1 MRSVPF
7 DVRQTTVWTIP
18 AGTTFLQHVGH
29 NVSDT
34 TCTVISGTT
43 HVLEKRVPDPSGLRT
58 AEGRR
63 RDRDLKLLVSPSD
76 PTCIYI
82 RPYDPTTIY
91 AYDPYYYYYH
101 YHHYY
106 YHRYR
111 SAFWTAR

>member
-1 MRSVPF
+1 MCVPIF
-7 DVRQTTVWTIP
+7 DASDVHRYAFGTPRRVAYTIRCAP
-18 AGTTFLQHVGH
+18 DDGVDETCPRNFF
-29 NVSDT
+29 T

-91 AYDPYYYYYH
+91 AYDP
-101 YHHYY
+101 
-106 YHRYR
+106 
-111 SAFWTAR
+111 TT